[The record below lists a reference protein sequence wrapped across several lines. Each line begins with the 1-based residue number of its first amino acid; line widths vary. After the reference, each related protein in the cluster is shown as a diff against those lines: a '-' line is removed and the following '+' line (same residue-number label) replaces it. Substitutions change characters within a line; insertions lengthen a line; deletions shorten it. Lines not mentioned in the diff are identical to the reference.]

1 MDFVTLDF
9 ETASAAGDSVCEIG
23 LAFVSGGKV
32 IGTYGRLVRPPGNRF
47 DYWNTKVHGIRPED
61 VENEPSF
68 AELWPEIFPLLNNK
82 FVIAHNASF
91 DFGVLQK
98 SIAANRLSFP
108 SLYYACSVQIS
119 RRVWTGLEKYNL
131 GALCAYHGIP
141 LNHHRAEHDSKATA
155 QLCIK
160 AFDEAGVE
168 SPQDVLTKIQTKIW
182 KLEAGSRTPI
192 SNKPVSERRQRARKP
207 IQAPPQRENLN
218 PLSIFYKK
226 RVVFT
231 GTLSSLKRLEAL
243 QAIMDIGGIPEE
255 RVSPQTDF
263 VVIGRNDFAP
273 AGLKSISS
281 KQREALRLITAGVP
295 IRFITEEE
303 FISHLGR

>member
-141 LNHHRAEHDSKATA
+141 LHHHRAEHDSKATA
-155 QLCIK
+155 QICIK
-160 AFDEAGVE
+160 AFKEAGVE

-182 KLEAGSRTPI
+182 KLEAGVKSPITKPTSSRRQWA
-192 SNKPVSERRQRARKP
+192 NKPVKPAPRR
-207 IQAPPQRENLN
+207 ESLN

-231 GTLSSLKRLEAL
+231 GTLSTLKRLEAL
-243 QAIMDIGGIPEE
+243 QVIMDIGGIPEE
-255 RVSPQTDF
+255 RVSTQTDF
-263 VVIGRNDFAP
+263 VVLGRNDFSP
-273 AGLKSISS
+273 AGLKTISS
-281 KQREALRLITAGVP
+281 KQREALRLITAGAP
-295 IRFITEEE
+295 IRFMTEEE
-303 FISHLGR
+303 FIAHLGQ

>member
-68 AELWPEIFPLLNNK
+68 GDLWPEIFPMLHNK

-98 SIAANRLSFP
+98 SIVANRLSFP

-131 GALCAYHGIP
+131 GALCAYHSIP

-155 QLCIK
+155 QICIK
-160 AFDEAGVE
+160 AFNEAGVE

-182 KLEAGSRTPI
+182 KLEAGVKSPITKPTSSRRQWA
-192 SNKPVSERRQRARKP
+192 NKPLKPAPRR
-207 IQAPPQRENLN
+207 ESLN

-231 GTLSSLKRLEAL
+231 GTLSTLKRLEAL
-243 QAIMDIGGIPEE
+243 QVIMDIGGIPEE
-255 RVSPQTDF
+255 RVSTQTDF
-263 VVIGRNDFAP
+263 VVLGRNDFSP
-273 AGLKSISS
+273 AGLKTISS
-281 KQREALRLITAGVP
+281 KQREALRLITAGAP
-295 IRFITEEE
+295 IRFMTEEE
-303 FISHLGR
+303 FIAHLGQ

>member
-141 LNHHRAEHDSKATA
+141 LHHHRAEHDSKATA
-155 QLCIK
+155 QICIK
-160 AFDEAGVE
+160 AFNEAGVE

-182 KLEAGSRTPI
+182 KLEAGVKSPI
-192 SNKPVSERRQRARKP
+192 TKPTSTRRQWANKPLKPTPRR
-207 IQAPPQRENLN
+207 ESLN

-231 GTLSSLKRLEAL
+231 GTLSTLKRLEAL
-243 QAIMDIGGIPEE
+243 QVIMDIGGIPEE
-255 RVSPQTDF
+255 RVSTQTDF
-263 VVIGRNDFAP
+263 VVLGRNDFSP
-273 AGLKSISS
+273 AGIKTISS
-281 KQREALRLITAGVP
+281 KQREALRLITAGAP
-295 IRFITEEE
+295 IRFMTEEE
-303 FISHLGR
+303 FIAHLGQ

>member
-141 LNHHRAEHDSKATA
+141 LHHHRAEHDSKATA
-155 QLCIK
+155 QICIK
-160 AFDEAGVE
+160 AFNEAGVE

-182 KLEAGSRTPI
+182 KLEAGVKSPITKPTSSRRQWA
-192 SNKPVSERRQRARKP
+192 NKPVKPAPRR
-207 IQAPPQRENLN
+207 ESLN

-231 GTLSSLKRLEAL
+231 GTLSTLKRLEAL
-243 QAIMDIGGIPEE
+243 QVIMDIGGIPEE
-255 RVSPQTDF
+255 RVSTQTDF
-263 VVIGRNDFAP
+263 VVLGRNDFSP
-273 AGLKSISS
+273 AGLKTISS
-281 KQREALRLITAGVP
+281 KQREALRLITAGAP
-295 IRFITEEE
+295 IRFMTEEE
-303 FISHLGR
+303 FIAHLGQ

>member
-141 LNHHRAEHDSKATA
+141 LHHHRAEHDSKATA
-155 QLCIK
+155 QICIK
-160 AFDEAGVE
+160 AFNEAEVE

-182 KLEAGSRTPI
+182 KLEAGVKSPI
-192 SNKPVSERRQRARKP
+192 TKPTSTRRQWANKPLKPTPRR
-207 IQAPPQRENLN
+207 ESLN

-231 GTLSSLKRLEAL
+231 GTLSTLKRLEAL
-243 QAIMDIGGIPEE
+243 QVIMDIGGIPEE
-255 RVSPQTDF
+255 RVSTQTDF
-263 VVIGRNDFAP
+263 VVLGRNDFSP
-273 AGLKSISS
+273 AGIKTISS
-281 KQREALRLITAGVP
+281 KQREALRLITAGAP
-295 IRFITEEE
+295 IRFMTEEE
-303 FISHLGR
+303 FIAHLGQ